1 MTTDLKSAG
10 RILDMMEMLAATTE
24 TVGLGR
30 VAETLGLPKSSA
42 QGLLATLID
51 RGYLARVGLG
61 YAVPAALRSATW
73 ADATRARLL
82 LLAAPALQQ
91 MSKESGE
98 SAYLAVLVDDE
109 IQYLARELSSDDVR
123 YDASLAHRRPV
134 YCTASGIVI
143 LAQQRPEGAKA
154 LLSRVKRKAFTPHTV
169 TDPDALLRWMQRA
182 KRDGVAVSHDGYLMG
197 GSGIA
202 APVFGPAGD
211 VLAAV
216 AVGGP
221 TARLKEHKKRLIEIV
236 VEQAGA
242 LSRRLSGFAPEGSRG
257 S

>member
-24 TVGLGR
+24 TVGLSR

-182 KRDGVAVSHDGYLMG
+182 KRDGYLMG